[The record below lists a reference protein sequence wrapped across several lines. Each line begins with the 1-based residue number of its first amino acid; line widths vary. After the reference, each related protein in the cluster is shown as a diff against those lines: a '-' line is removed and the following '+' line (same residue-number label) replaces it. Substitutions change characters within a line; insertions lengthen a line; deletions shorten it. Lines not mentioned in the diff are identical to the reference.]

1 MQWREKNRGIAVSTN
16 NDIIRENVVCFST
29 DHSHR
34 SASASFCFHRIF
46 RFLFSFFSLCVTR
59 MRMCEFFQK
68 KKWSNRRKI
77 RKKRGGKR
85 YEWNKIR
92 LHDRKER
99 LKSGFLDQ
107 IISTRSTYKI
117 DNITNIYQDLKWCKQ
132 ENLLS
137 FAQSIESRKLFSI
150 FGNHFPYHPAIFFFH
165 VASRR
170 RIDCSTMQT
179 TSSWLDLIPIQSA
192 MH

>member
-46 RFLFSFFSLCVTR
+46 RFLFSFFPSPPPPPRTR

-68 KKWSNRRKI
+68 KWSNRRKI
-77 RKKRGGKR
+77 RRKKRGEKR

-92 LHDRKER
+92 LRDFYVMRFKVYY
-99 LKSGFLDQ
+99 
-107 IISTRSTYKI
+107 TRSIILPTI
-117 DNITNIYQDLKWCKQ
+117 IYRDLKWCC
-132 ENLLS
+132 LS
-137 FAQSIESRKLFSI
+137 RNRFIFLFEKIILYFSKPFSKILSRD
-150 FGNHFPYHPAIFFFH
+150 IFFPR
-165 VASRR
+165 VEEESIARR
-170 RIDCSTMQT
+170 RKPRRVDSI
-179 TSSWLDLIPIQSA
+179 
-192 MH
+192 